1 MEVIDSAIAELDD
14 SMDPPQQR
22 FDYANGALLQASRFI
37 YQKYPSLIR
46 QVYMGKK
53 ESYKD
58 MHDKLND
65 DKEDEEMIDDS
76 KTTSDPDFIV
86 GEIITEDH
94 VQAEIEVLTKAKEI
108 LVEEIKKEE
117 DASVKKD

>member
-22 FDYANGALLQASRFI
+22 FDYANGALLQASRLI

>member
-1 MEVIDSAIAELDD
+1 
-14 SMDPPQQR
+14 MDPPQQR
-22 FDYANGALLQASRFI
+22 FDYANGALLQASRLI

-65 DKEDEEMIDDS
+65 DKEDEEMTDGIE
-76 KTTSDPDFIV
+76 TPDFIV
-86 GEIITEDH
+86 GEAITEDH

-108 LVEEIKKEE
+108 LVEELKKED